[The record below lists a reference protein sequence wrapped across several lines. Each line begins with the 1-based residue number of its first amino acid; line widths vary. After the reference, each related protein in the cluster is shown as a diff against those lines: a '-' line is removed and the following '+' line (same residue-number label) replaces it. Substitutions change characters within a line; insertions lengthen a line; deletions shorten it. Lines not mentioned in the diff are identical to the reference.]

1 MLFYQK
7 YKWLLPMLLFTG
19 LLLIGRIVHTG
30 YHTFLF
36 IPWNLFLAIIPLYM
50 SHKLFTAK
58 SKGIGFIYLG
68 IWLLFFPNALY
79 IITDLFHLAE
89 RKSMPQWYDLL
100 ILFSAALEGIII
112 GFLSLADVEQ
122 FLAKYVNKKL
132 IPFLILGIFFMSG
145 YGVYLGRYLRW
156 NSWDIIADPFALLVD
171 IGHDIIHPFRNA
183 QCWLL
188 TGIFGTWFFIMYRV
202 FKLFGERRL
211 SANS

>member
-1 MLFYQK
+1 M
-7 YKWLLPMLLFTG
+7 
-19 LLLIGRIVHTG
+19 
-30 YHTFLF
+30 
-36 IPWNLFLAIIPLYM
+36 
-50 SHKLFTAK
+50 AK
-58 SKGIGFIYLG
+58 SNKAGLAYFGL
-68 IWLLFFPNALY
+68 WLLFFPNALY

-122 FLAKYVNKKL
+122 FIAKYVNKKL
-132 IPFLILGIFFMSG
+132 IPFLILGIFLLSG

-156 NSWDIIADPFALLVD
+156 NSWDIIADPFALLID
-171 IGHDIIHPFRNA
+171 IGHDVIHPFRNA

-202 FKLFGERRL
+202 FKLFGERRVSL
-211 SANS
+211 N